1 MSYKAIMLMV
11 TPETD
16 ELKKKRKKTRS
27 PAATILSM
35 KFPTLANM
43 AA

>member
-1 MSYKAIMLMV
+1 MV

-16 ELKKKRKKTRS
+16 ELQKKKKKKKEKKTRS

>member
-1 MSYKAIMLMV
+1 MLMV

-16 ELKKKRKKTRS
+16 ELQKKKKKRKKIRS

>member
-1 MSYKAIMLMV
+1 MV

-16 ELKKKRKKTRS
+16 ELQKKKKKKEKKTRS